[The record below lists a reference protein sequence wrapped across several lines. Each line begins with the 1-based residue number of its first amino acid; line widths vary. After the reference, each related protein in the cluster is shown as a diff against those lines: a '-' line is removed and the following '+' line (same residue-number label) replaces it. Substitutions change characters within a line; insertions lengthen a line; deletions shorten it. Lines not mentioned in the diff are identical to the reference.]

1 MDASSRVHEWVTW
14 HIKLGVEPCKL
25 APPFGYTVLDTL
37 GMESDRCVYLDYN
50 ATTPLE
56 PKVLEAITTALKDAW
71 GNPSSAHHAG
81 KVNACSKLCLRN

>member
-1 MDASSRVHEWVTW
+1 MASD
-14 HIKLGVEPCKL
+14 C
-25 APPFGYTVLDTL
+25 
-37 GMESDRCVYLDYN
+37 CVYLDYN

-81 KVNACSKLCLRN
+81 KLNAYSNYVNEINLVQILRISCLDENICPMQGKETLLSVRQAGGRN